1 MAGRK
6 TAVLDVREMVRR
18 MRLGE
23 RIRRIARDLGVTRK
37 TVRRFHAFAV
47 AEGLL
52 ESTELPEPGVIE
64 ARLAAWAPRPEQPT
78 GPDSSC
84 EPYRDLIA
92 AKRKAGVELRALH
105 RILQEQ
111 GFEGSYS
118 AVRRFA
124 NRMFPPEREAFVR
137 IETSLGE
144 EAQVDFGYAG
154 KLFDPVTKRMR
165 KAWVFV
171 MTLSFSRHQYAEI
184 VFDQKIATWI
194 GLHVRAFEYFGGVPT
209 RIVLDNLKAGIVSAV
224 LYDQEAQRSYREC
237 AEHYGFLIAP
247 CRPRTPRHKGK
258 VESGVHYVMRNALAG
273 RDFKDIA
280 AANAHLLKWITDV
293 AGVRCHGTT
302 QERPLDRFAVEVAA
316 LQPLPARR
324 FEIVVWQQ
332 AKVRNDCHV
341 VFDYSYYSAP
351 HRLVGE
357 EVWIRATPDRVEIH
371 VDWQRT
377 ATHPRATRRGQWVT
391 IKDHL
396 PPEKLAGLLPERAQ
410 VKTEARAIG
419 GSALE
424 FVERMLGE
432 RPMDRMRG
440 ALRVIR
446 LAKRYGNARVEAACR
461 RALLF
466 DDIRATTVEGV
477 LKKGLDLE
485 SVEVDANQGPLPKTS
500 VFARTSHD
508 YTTAIAN

>member
-280 AANAHLLKWITDV
+280 AANAHLCQRPV
-293 AGVRCHGTT
+293 Y
-302 QERPLDRFAVEVAA
+302 ERR
-316 LQPLPARR
+316 
-324 FEIVVWQQ
+324 
-332 AKVRNDCHV
+332 
-341 VFDYSYYSAP
+341 
-351 HRLVGE
+351 
-357 EVWIRATPDRVEIH
+357 
-371 VDWQRT
+371 
-377 ATHPRATRRGQWVT
+377 
-391 IKDHL
+391 
-396 PPEKLAGLLPERAQ
+396 
-410 VKTEARAIG
+410 
-419 GSALE
+419 
-424 FVERMLGE
+424 
-432 RPMDRMRG
+432 
-440 ALRVIR
+440 
-446 LAKRYGNARVEAACR
+446 
-461 RALLF
+461 
-466 DDIRATTVEGV
+466 
-477 LKKGLDLE
+477 
-485 SVEVDANQGPLPKTS
+485 
-500 VFARTSHD
+500 
-508 YTTAIAN
+508 